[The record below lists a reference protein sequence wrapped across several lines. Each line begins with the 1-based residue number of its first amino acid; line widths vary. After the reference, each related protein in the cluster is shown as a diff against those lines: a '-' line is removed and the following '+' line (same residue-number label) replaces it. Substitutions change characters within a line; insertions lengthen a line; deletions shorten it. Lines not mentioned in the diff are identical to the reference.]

1 MTTAMARWSRGAAAV
16 LVVVLAAG
24 AGDRVVAFGT
34 TAQRAV
40 MLDAIE
46 SLPRPLKAFYKDHR
60 LEMPTLA
67 PEAETPPERGPERR
81 FAIDKLLPFPFTDL
95 PRSEAELQKKYGDQ
109 AKEIGRLPWLTQEAY
124 KNLVAAYKEGDK
136 TKILEASDALGVL
149 VIDLHNPLLLTDNG
163 DGQRTGQNGLYTRFA
178 QRLADAMDRK
188 LSLNPGAAIY
198 LDDPNEYV
206 FSIMTATYVWLDNV
220 LYLEELAKR
229 GKGGYSEAYYDDL
242 VRRAGPILKERL
254 ARAAEDVGSY
264 WYSAWTAAG
273 RPEVK

>member
-1 MTTAMARWSRGAAAV
+1 MTTGFARCSRGAAVALLV
-16 LVVVLAAG
+16 LLAAG
-24 AGDRVVAFGT
+24 KGDRVVAFGT

-67 PEAETPPERGPERR
+67 PEAESPERGPERR
-81 FAIDKLLPFPFTDL
+81 FAVDKLLPFPFTDL

-109 AKEIGRLPWLTQEAY
+109 AKEIGRLPWLTQETYKSLVEAY
-124 KNLVAAYKEGDK
+124 KSGDK
-136 TKILEASDALGVL
+136 TKILETSDALALL

-163 DGQRTGQNGLYTRFA
+163 DGQRTGQGGLYARFA

-206 FSIMTATYVWLDNV
+206 FSMMTATYVWLDNV

>member
-1 MTTAMARWSRGAAAV
+1 MTTAFARCSRGAAVA
-16 LVVVLAAG
+16 LVVVLAAS
-24 AGDRVVAFGT
+24 AGGRVVAFGT

-67 PEAETPPERGPERR
+67 PEAETPAERGPERR
-81 FAIDKLLPFPFTDL
+81 FAVDKLLPFPFTDL
-95 PRSEAELQKKYGDQ
+95 PRTEAELQKKYGDQ
-109 AKEIGRLPWLTQEAY
+109 AKEIGRLPWLTQETYKSLVEAY
-124 KNLVAAYKEGDK
+124 KSGDK
-136 TKILEASDALGVL
+136 TKILETSDALAVL

-206 FSIMTATYVWLDNV
+206 FSMMTATYVWLDNV

-229 GKGGYSEAYYDDL
+229 GKSGYSEAYYDDL

-273 RPEVK
+273 RPDVK